1 MKKLLLTTLLLA
13 LFCLPLCAAA
23 EEAQVSL
30 PFSVAFGMDLAQ
42 TAEAAGENAIV
53 EEWEGEEGTG
63 AVMLES
69 VPLGIGDIQV
79 NLATLYVSTNNSD
92 KAPRLDSLELSI
104 AFEGSCIAA
113 FHETMEA
120 LTAVYGIPDGYPY
133 DEYGKESYQEYGNLG
148 VSWTTPEVRI
158 YLSMSQSYSEN
169 GTVDLSYAYRLNY
182 DVTDLAPYE
191 VKPVG

>member
-1 MKKLLLTTLLLA
+1 MKKLLLTALLLA

-23 EEAQVSL
+23 EEAQLVL
-30 PFSVAFGMDLAQ
+30 PFNVTFGMDLEQ
-42 TAEAAGENAIV
+42 TAEAAGENAAIQ
-53 EEWEGEEGTG
+53 EWEGEEGTG
-63 AVMLES
+63 AVLLED

-79 NLATLYVSTNNSD
+79 SFATLNVSRNNSE
-92 KAPRLDSLELSI
+92 KLPRLDQLELSI

-158 YLSMSQSYSEN
+158 YLSMSQAYSEA

-191 VKPVG
+191 AKPVG